1 MKRFSFLLT
10 VMVISVC
17 MALVEQRGAAEAKTG
32 TSAQD
37 VKKETR
43 EALEATKEFTLQQK
57 EDFQKKIQAELDRMQ
72 KQIDHLRAKADHAKT
87 EAQADLDKA
96 IAELQK
102 RKDAAGKKLQELE
115 SASEKAWGN
124 LKSGLNTAME
134 DRDGRFGEDLQAGSL
149 SLPMTVATERT
160 VRRSEPATR
169 LVQM

>member
-1 MKRFSFLLT
+1 MKRISFLLT
-10 VMVISVC
+10 VMVISVW
-17 MALVEQRGAAEAKTG
+17 MALVEQRVAAEAKTG

-72 KQIDHLRAKADHAKT
+72 KQIDRLRAKADDAKT
-87 EAQADLDKA
+87 EAQADLNKA

-115 SASEKAWGN
+115 SASEHAWGN

-134 DRDGRFGEDLQAGSL
+134 DLEKSYKRAL
-149 SLPMTVATERT
+149 SHFP
-160 VRRSEPATR
+160 
-169 LVQM
+169 